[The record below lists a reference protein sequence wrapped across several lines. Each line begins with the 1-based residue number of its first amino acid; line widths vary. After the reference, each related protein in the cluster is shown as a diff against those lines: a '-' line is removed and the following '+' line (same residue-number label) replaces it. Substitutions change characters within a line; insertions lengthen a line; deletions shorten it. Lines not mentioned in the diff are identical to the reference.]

1 MPLYPHPTHHPD
13 RLSSKNECGRG
24 DVSQSLG
31 PEPGNVKPR
40 AGASFPF
47 GSASPSHSEAEQTPA
62 ESSLAAG
69 VTHSRTAA
77 RSLPRWNGI
86 GFLHWLM
93 SIARTTNDLPV
104 VRALSCRCAW
114 GVGASGIL
122 EIADW
127 SIAHRIGE
135 GQPVPRFGGV
145 ARSPHTGRGSD
156 EGRFSFTDWGALP
169 RALRVSASARVRG
182 LCVEPPVPS
191 HGANA
196 RLGQF
201 LDTSRIPSA
210 AFLARLD
217 VAIKFV
223 RVRLAGLPGLA
234 RIAVRRVGAARAG
247 AVLQVKQ
254 VWLGRSFHAP
264 EAMAWSNS
272 THEKLG
278 RGYGNVGRICGR

>member
-1 MPLYPHPTHHPD
+1 MPLHPHPTHHPD

-24 DVSQSLG
+24 DVSKPGAGHHGHESV
-31 PEPGNVKPR
+31 PACEP
-40 AGASFPF
+40 
-47 GSASPSHSEAEQTPA
+47 
-62 ESSLAAG
+62 
-69 VTHSRTAA
+69 HSRTAA

-156 EGRFSFTDWGALP
+156 EGRFSFTDWGALTS
-169 RALRVSASARVRG
+169 ALRDSASARAFG
-182 LCVEPPVPS
+182 FALSGPVPS

-210 AFLARLD
+210 AFPARLD

-223 RVRLAGLPGLA
+223 RVRLAGLPGYA
-234 RIAVRRVGAARAG
+234 RIAVRRVGARIAVRVSEQVQLCVGSLSHGSQRIHEVSHARAKATRFRG
-247 AVLQVKQ
+247 NPPQAVI
-254 VWLGRSFHAP
+254 R
-264 EAMAWSNS
+264 
-272 THEKLG
+272 
-278 RGYGNVGRICGR
+278 

>member
-1 MPLYPHPTHHPD
+1 MTSIL
-13 RLSSKNECGRG
+13 
-24 DVSQSLG
+24 
-31 PEPGNVKPR
+31 
-40 AGASFPF
+40 
-47 GSASPSHSEAEQTPA
+47 
-62 ESSLAAG
+62 
-69 VTHSRTAA
+69 THSRTAA

-86 GFLHWLM
+86 GFSRLM

-169 RALRVSASARVRG
+169 RALRGLSSARVRG
-182 LCVEPPVPS
+182 LCAVSPVPS

-210 AFLARLD
+210 AAFARLD

-223 RVRLAGLPGLA
+223 RARLAGLPGLA
-234 RIAVRRVGAARAG
+234 RIAVQRVRAARAG

-254 VWLGRSFHAP
+254 VWLGRVLHARIIGMGDP
-264 EAMAWSNS
+264 DGSGSMVQE
-272 THEKLG
+272 LG
-278 RGYGNVGRICGR
+278 SEREDER